1 MKDDVS
7 RGALSWLAVA
17 ITAMAFMGAYAFLIV
32 LSRAPVIGQLFATP
46 DFFKTGLVTHVVLAV
61 VIWFLAFVIFIT
73 HYVTK
78 SEPVM
83 GYELAAPAGALL
95 GVLMIVATPF
105 TGPAHPTL
113 NNYVP
118 VLARPLYY
126 AGVTLFF
133 ISAIA
138 GAIMRAGAVYSSAFK
153 KNETPAPAAMALLTA
168 TFALVV
174 GAACFAVAWF
184 QLSGQG
190 FVKGDVSRIFFE
202 SLFWGGGHVLQFAN
216 TAGLMA
222 VWALL
227 AREFSGSDIVETKV
241 AGAVFS
247 IMAAFIIAAPFYY
260 MVEPVFSPENRSF
273 YTLLKGWGLSFGP
286 VVFGVALA
294 AKWGGMGARSPEHLG
309 LYASLALFTLGG
321 LIALTIEGSDTRI
334 PAHYHGS
341 IGAVTLGFMTM
352 GLFVMSRNG
361 RLTVRAKW
369 RSIQLGLY
377 AVGQSLFVTG
387 LFIGGTRG
395 LQRKTFGVEQ
405 KLDDAVKF
413 FGMTVMGI
421 GGLMA
426 IISGAI
432 FVVFMI
438 KALAKKPETGSPT
451 A

>member
-1 MKDDVS
+1 M
-7 RGALSWLAVA
+7 SWLAVA
-17 ITAMAFMGAYAFLIV
+17 ITAMAFMGVYAFLIV

-61 VIWFLAFVIFIT
+61 VIWFLAFVIFLT
-73 HYVTK
+73 HHVTK
-78 SEPVM
+78 SSPVM
-83 GYELAAPAGALL
+83 GYELIAPAGALL

-105 TGPAHPTL
+105 TGPAYPTL

-126 AGVTLFF
+126 AGVTVFF
-133 ISAIA
+133 ICAIA
-138 GAIMRAGAVYSSAFK
+138 GAIMRAGAVYSLAFK
-153 KNETPAPAAMALLTA
+153 KNEIPAPAALALLTA
-168 TFALVV
+168 GFALVV
-174 GAACFAVAWF
+174 GASCFAVAWT
-184 QLSGQG
+184 QLSVPGI
-190 FVKGDVSRIFFE
+190 VKGDVSRIFFE

-227 AREFSGSDIVETKV
+227 AREFSGSDIVEMKV
-241 AGAVFS
+241 AGAVFA

-273 YTLLKGWGLSFGP
+273 FTLLKGYGLSFGP

-294 AKWGGMGARSPEHLG
+294 AKWGRMGAKSAELFG
-309 LYASLALFTLGG
+309 LYASLALFAFGG

-352 GLFVMSRNG
+352 GLFVMSRSG
-361 RLTVRAKW
+361 RLAVREKW
-369 RSIQLGLY
+369 RATQLGLY

-438 KALAKKPETGSPT
+438 KAFSKPSPK
-451 A
+451 

>member
-1 MKDDVS
+1 MKDDLS
-7 RGALSWLAVA
+7 RAALSWLAVA
-17 ITAMAFMGAYAFLIV
+17 ITAMAFMGVYAFLIV
-32 LSRAPVIGQLFATP
+32 LSRAPVIGALFTSP

-61 VIWFLAFVIFIT
+61 VIWFLAFVIFLT
-73 HYVTK
+73 QYVTK
-78 SEPVM
+78 SSPTT
-83 GYELAAPAGALL
+83 GLELVAPAGALL

-126 AGVTLFF
+126 AGVTVFF

-138 GAIMRAGAVYSSAFK
+138 GVLLRAGAVYASAFR

-168 TFALVV
+168 GFALIV
-174 GAACFAVAWF
+174 GAVCFGVAWT
-184 QLSGQG
+184 QLSAPGV
-190 FVKGDVSRIFFE
+190 VKGDVSRIFFE

-222 VWALL
+222 VWAIL
-227 AREFSGSDIVETKV
+227 AREFSGSDIVDTKV
-241 AGAVFS
+241 AGAVFA
-247 IMAAFIIAAPFYY
+247 IMAVFIIVAPFYY
-260 MVEPVFSPENRSF
+260 MAEPVFSPENRSF
-273 YTLLKGWGLSFGP
+273 YTQLKGWGLSFGP

-294 AKWGGMGARSPEHLG
+294 SRWGGMGVKSPERFG
-309 LYASLALFTLGG
+309 LYASLVLFAFGG

-361 RLTVRAKW
+361 RLAVREKW
-369 RSIQLGLY
+369 RALQLGMY
-377 AVGQSLFVTG
+377 AVGQGLFVTG

-438 KALAKKPETGSPT
+438 KALTRKTESAK
-451 A
+451 AA